1 MYVVPQRNDYG
12 AVKMIV
18 IKCYVKQAN
27 TKKQTTQIGFII
39 IVLLKNFKMEKKI
52 RTYSSDGDNDN
63 SNDKLKGF
71 YSIAPFSNVMI

>member
-39 IVLLKNFKMEKKI
+39 IVLLENFKMEKTG
-52 RTYSSDGDNDN
+52 TYSSDGDNDN
-63 SNDKLKGF
+63 SNDKLKDF
-71 YSIAPFSNVMI
+71 YSTAPFSNVMI